1 MRNSPTA
8 KNIIYPK
15 ATTKTCAATNE
26 ACVDCNIKYS
36 CHLAK
41 EQLAFY
47 NKLGI
52 TTSIDELTST
62 AQLHYIK
69 SHIRH
74 KIYDSSWNYEND
86 NTRAFTH
93 NIHSYPAM
101 MIPQVAGRLL
111 DMYAAKKSVVLDP
124 FCGSGSVLLESL
136 IRGYDSYGIDIN
148 PLALLIS
155 KVKTT
160 ALNYEVLQN
169 ELERIIKKA
178 NMKEKVACPNF
189 FNIEYW
195 FKPQIIESL
204 TKLKTAIN
212 CIKNNDMKDF
222 FRVVFS
228 LTVRLVSNTRNSE
241 FKLYRIENKK
251 LVAHNPNVF
260 QTFRKIAEKNITG
273 MADLWLRFKGIASK
287 VNILK
292 EDTRNKLSIA
302 NNSIDIVITS
312 PPYGDSK
319 TTVAYGQFS
328 RLSLQWLDF
337 EGEDL
342 ETDKRS
348 LGGILDNKNMHMG
361 YFSPHLRESLE
372 KISLADR
379 KRARDVIAFYIDL
392 FKCFMEIGQVV
403 RIGGY
408 LCMVVGNRTVKSVQ
422 LPTDEIVADFGES
435 VGFKHV
441 KTIIRKIPNKR
452 MPSKNSPTNKVGILS
467 PTMTNEFIVIMERC

>member
-1 MRNSPTA
+1 
-8 KNIIYPK
+8 
-15 ATTKTCAATNE
+15 
-26 ACVDCNIKYS
+26 
-36 CHLAK
+36 
-41 EQLAFY
+41 
-47 NKLGI
+47 
-52 TTSIDELTST
+52 
-62 AQLHYIK
+62 
-69 SHIRH
+69 
-74 KIYDSSWNYEND
+74 
-86 NTRAFTH
+86 
-93 NIHSYPAM
+93 
-101 MIPQVAGRLL
+101 
-111 DMYAAKKSVVLDP
+111 
-124 FCGSGSVLLESL
+124 
-136 IRGYDSYGIDIN
+136 
-148 PLALLIS
+148 
-155 KVKTT
+155 
-160 ALNYEVLQN
+160 
-169 ELERIIKKA
+169 
-178 NMKEKVACPNF
+178 
-189 FNIEYW
+189 
-195 FKPQIIESL
+195 
-204 TKLKTAIN
+204 
-212 CIKNNDMKDF
+212 
-222 FRVVFS
+222 
-228 LTVRLVSNTRNSE
+228 VSNTRNSE

-251 LVAHNPNVF
+251 LAAHNPDVF

-392 FKCFMEIGQVV
+392 FKCFIEIGRVV